1 MRTTH
6 HYLKSDKRRASQTA
20 GFTLVEV
27 LVSMSIFA
35 VVVTMAVGTLI
46 VLMDA
51 NAKAQAVQ
59 SVINNTSFVLDA
71 MARDIRTG
79 FYYYCNNS
87 GSLPNNIFNNNNITT
102 RDCAGGATAFVF
114 TESGNSLTSGTGSNR
129 IGYRLQGTKIQ
140 RHLGTGGA
148 GSWSDVTA
156 PDVTIKTLDFVVT
169 GTNNTSA
176 NSVSPMVTIYI
187 EGEVID
193 TAQNV
198 TAFELQTTVTQ
209 QALDL

>member
-1 MRTTH
+1 MRTTYYH
-6 HYLKSDKRRASQTA
+6 LESNKRRASQTT

-35 VVVTMAVGTLI
+35 IVVTMAVGTLL

-51 NAKAQAVQ
+51 NAKAQSVQ

-79 FYYYCNNS
+79 FYYYCRNT
-87 GSLPNNIFNNNNITT
+87 LPNNIFNNNNRSTN
-102 RDCAGGATAFVF
+102 DCAGGASNFVF
-114 TESGNSLTSGTGSNR
+114 TESGNSLTNGTGSNR

-169 GTNNTSA
+169 GTSNLVS
-176 NSVSPMVTIYI
+176 NSVSPMVTIYV